1 MCANILLSVNKKRS
15 LRMNKFKTL
24 SVAFLIIL
32 GLGVNTLTH
41 AQQAPVK
48 INNPIIPAATKAI
61 VTTPVKNYSS
71 VNPVVM
77 VNNPKP
83 YLNQNIKFK
92 AKFDKYSTLGLDY
105 KPAFRSSEK
114 FITVLIQRNDVQT
127 HNVPLSELKIFLDRK
142 EAEKHIDLNSGDEI
156 EIAGHIF
163 SNALGDVWMDAE
175 QFTVINAQPKAEK

>member
-1 MCANILLSVNKKRS
+1 
-15 LRMNKFKTL
+15 MNKFRTL
-24 SVAFLIIL
+24 SLAFIIIL
-32 GLGVNTLTH
+32 GLGINTFSH
-41 AQQAPVK
+41 AAQQVPVRIK
-48 INNPIIPAATKAI
+48 NPVIPAATKAI
-61 VTTPVKNYSS
+61 ATAPAKTYEA

-77 VNNPKP
+77 VDNPKP
-83 YLNQNIKFK
+83 YLNKNIKFK

-114 FITVLIQRNDVQT
+114 YITFLIQRNDVLT

-156 EIAGHIF
+156 EVAGHVF

-175 QFTVINAQPKAEK
+175 KFTVISTQAKTDDKK